1 MPYNYQDLAST
12 TLPPEIEMPP
22 GLREDANYVFS
33 VTYTDPDAMAL
44 KEFAEAAATAIE
56 REGKDLGTY
65 PPPQGHLALREFISS
80 ELSAKLSLIHI

>member
-44 KEFAEAAATAIE
+44 KEFLIVLDCEALCA
-56 REGKDLGTY
+56 Y
-65 PPPQGHLALREFISS
+65 
-80 ELSAKLSLIHI
+80 